1 MNALSLRPAPF
12 QARRQAWPVEPA
24 AATYASSRAK
34 VLLVNEDADERDRM
48 IRYLENCGMY
58 VTALSERQQIAPR
71 LASWAPS
78 LILLDLPPES
88 EDLAVLRETRAR
100 SDAPVVMTIGGDL
113 GEAERVVRLEAGADD
128 CIVKP
133 FSLRE
138 LLARMR
144 AILRRRT
151 DVGGSPRPDPGARG
165 YRFAGWSLDCRMR
178 RLTDPAGNP
187 VVLTRS
193 EYDLLV
199 AFLDA
204 PQRPLTREYLVQA
217 TRMHEDCLDRNID
230 VRVVRLRRK
239 LDSDPDAPRLIGTE
253 RGVGYRLEVPV
264 ERTEAGRTFAARVA
278 GAARA

>member
-1 MNALSLRPAPF
+1 
-12 QARRQAWPVEPA
+12 
-24 AATYASSRAK
+24 
-34 VLLVNEDADERDRM
+34 
-48 IRYLENCGMY
+48 
-58 VTALSERQQIAPR
+58 
-71 LASWAPS
+71 
-78 LILLDLPPES
+78 
-88 EDLAVLRETRAR
+88 RAR

-151 DVGGSPRPDPGARG
+151 DAGGSPRPDPGARG